1 MKNSGF
7 KELFNDTQVDQI
19 QFKIIK
25 LNPFELKN
33 LEP

>member
-1 MKNSGF
+1 MINSGF

-19 QFKIIK
+19 QFKTIK
-25 LNPFELKN
+25 LKPFEPKY